1 MISNLEHTALEF
13 LKHST
18 SSLKALI
25 IFGGIVYMFSTGY
38 CIQLQLVG
46 SFSFFYPLLCTMP
59 QMQRPRSVV
68 QLVGGLCPG
77 WSPDRSATS
86 ENVSQPPPPT
96 EDESGFYVSRTM
108 PASHNPCVWQVL
120 YPLSVPAIQSDSLKP
135 MKVLVKC
142 GSCILGK

>member
-18 SSLKALI
+18 SSLKVLI
-25 IFGGIVYMFSTGY
+25 ILGGIVYLFSTGY
-38 CIQLQLVG
+38 CIQLQLIG
-46 SFSFFYPLLCTMP
+46 SFSLFILCFARCLGCRDLSLLFIWSGG
-59 QMQRPRSVV
+59 SVQV
-68 QLVGGLCPG
+68 EVLTGQLHLRMFL
-77 WSPDRSATS
+77 SPHRGRVRFSCI
-86 ENVSQPPPPT
+86 Q
-96 EDESGFYVSRTM
+96 TM

-120 YPLSVPAIQSDSLKP
+120 YPLSVPVIQSDSLKP

>member
-46 SFSFFYPLLCTMP
+46 SFSFFILALHDASDAETSLC
-59 QMQRPRSVV
+59 RP
-68 QLVGGLCPG
+68 VGRGAL
-77 WSPDRSATS
+77 
-86 ENVSQPPPPT
+86 
-96 EDESGFYVSRTM
+96 SRLK
-108 PASHNPCVWQVL
+108 SWQVSYIWECFSAPTPHRGRVRFL
-120 YPLSVPAIQSDSLKP
+120 CIQNHASFS
-135 MKVLVKC
+135 
-142 GSCILGK
+142 

>member
-46 SFSFFYPLLCTMP
+46 SFSLFILCFARRLGCGDLALSSSWSGGSVQVEVLTGQLHLRMFLSPHPLQRMSQVFMYP
-59 QMQRPRSVV
+59 
-68 QLVGGLCPG
+68 
-77 WSPDRSATS
+77 DH
-86 ENVSQPPPPT
+86 
-96 EDESGFYVSRTM
+96 
-108 PASHNPCVWQVL
+108 ASF
-120 YPLSVPAIQSDSLKP
+120 S
-135 MKVLVKC
+135 
-142 GSCILGK
+142 

>member
-46 SFSFFYPLLCTMP
+46 SFSFFILCFARCLRCRDLALSSSWSGGSVQVEVLTGQLHLRMFLSPHPPQRTSQVFMYPEPCQLLITRVYDKYCI
-59 QMQRPRSVV
+59 RF
-68 QLVGGLCPG
+68 LC
-77 WSPDRSATS
+77 
-86 ENVSQPPPPT
+86 QP
-96 EDESGFYVSRTM
+96 S
-108 PASHNPCVWQVL
+108 
-120 YPLSVPAIQSDSLKP
+120 SL
-135 MKVLVKC
+135 
-142 GSCILGK
+142 IL